1 MILGNIGL
9 TKWVQLGIVLVLILF
24 RFSYLEQDTPPYFI
38 GGIAQQ
44 DEVYYSTGSLTRYY
58 EDIGQY
64 DESIELIAPTEGLSL
79 YGLHITY
86 LGYKIFGNTYLGLR
100 VPVVFVSGLIILL
113 LGFVTHK
120 TFGSADYLLK
130 FLIILLLISD
140 FGFFTFSR
148 YFTPQIFSLF
158 IISATFAVFVS
169 GIQEKWK
176 YFFLAF
182 LAFCALSVFYIY
194 NSFLLGGV
202 GLFLLFKSISTKKV
216 TPVVYGLY
224 GVLGGVCFYQGLL
237 SLINDDIVSVIEA
250 ILNVNSVRPA
260 AEVQSGLSSLIK
272 GVLANFSSIFTTN
285 LLRYNPILLWAVVV
299 GVLSVFSRF
308 VKRKKVED
316 LELLLLCVLVV
327 MFMQAGLANSYP
339 FKKWIVILPIAF
351 IFLGI
356 LTRRLTE
363 GMESKK
369 IIITGSILTLLI
381 YGYSLKVNYSKLYW
395 LHDDLNGYYV
405 NLSWYYVASI
415 FSALVVFLLGIFS
428 LLRRGKDLLI
438 KVGLFSASILFVT
451 ISFNQ
456 FVINKEHKL
465 KSTLIEYGGV
475 VGDGYLVEG
484 FSHACSFYSNAIPL
498 FYRYDASY
506 SLAEKQQVAA
516 EKNKVYNKYGKNKG
530 YFIDTVR
537 SSEKMEYDVGEKIKV
552 HGRAF
557 QVLKKDE
564 FSSYTMYLF
573 KFTE

>member
-1 MILGNIGL
+1 MMKWTQLFIILIL
-9 TKWVQLGIVLVLILF
+9 LLF
-24 RFSYLEQDTPPYFI
+24 RFAYLEQDTPPYVI
-38 GGIAQQ
+38 GGINQE
-44 DEVYYSTGSLTRYY
+44 DEVYYALGGLTRHYN
-58 EDIGQY
+58 DIGQN
-64 DESIELIAPTEGLSL
+64 DNDIESFISVEGLSL
-79 YGLHITY
+79 YGIPLTY
-86 LGYKIFGNTYLGLR
+86 VGYKIFGNTYLGLR
-100 VPVVFVSGLIILL
+100 VPVVFVSVLIIML

-169 GIQEKWK
+169 GIKEKWK

-216 TPVVYGLY
+216 APLVYGLY
-224 GVLGGVCFYQGLL
+224 GALGGVCFYQGLL
-237 SLINDDIVSVIEA
+237 SLINDDIVSVIET
-250 ILNVNSVRPA
+250 ILNVNSIRPA
-260 AEVQSGLSSLIK
+260 VIVQSSLSSLIK
-272 GVLANFSSIFTTN
+272 GVLVNFSSILTTN

-299 GVLSVFSRF
+299 GVLSIFSRF

-339 FKKWIVILPIAF
+339 FKKWIVILPVAF

-363 GMESKK
+363 GKESKK

-381 YGYSLKVNYSKLYW
+381 YVYSLKVNYSKLYW

-415 FSALVVFLLGIFS
+415 FSALIVFLLGIFS
-428 LLRRGKDLLI
+428 LLRREKDLLI
-438 KVGLFSASILFVT
+438 KVGLFSAIILFVT

-456 FVINKEHKL
+456 FVINREYKVKNA
-465 KSTLIEYGGV
+465 LIEYSELV
-475 VGDGYLVEG
+475 KMAYLVDG
-484 FSHACSFYSNAIPL
+484 FSHAYSYYTKAIPL
-498 FYRYDASY
+498 FSKYNSGLGVEAKQL
-506 SLAEKQQVAA
+506 LAE
-516 EKNKVYNKYGKNKG
+516 EKNDVYEMHDENSL
-530 YFIDTVR
+530 FIIH
-537 SSEKMEYDVGEKIKV
+537 KMV
-552 HGRAF
+552 HS
-557 QVLKKDE
+557 
-564 FSSYTMYLF
+564 SSYKKNQIGDEMELNGRHFSVVKISEISYYSILLL
-573 KFTE
+573 KYIPVIKE